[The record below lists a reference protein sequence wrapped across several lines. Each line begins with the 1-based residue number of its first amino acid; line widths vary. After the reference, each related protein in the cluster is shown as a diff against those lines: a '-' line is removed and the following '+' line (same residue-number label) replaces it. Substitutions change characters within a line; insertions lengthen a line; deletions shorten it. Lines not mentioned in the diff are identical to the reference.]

1 MTGAFK
7 APLAVPPSG
16 RAGFA
21 RASVGTDR
29 SDRLDPVV
37 DALGATTLVLPYL
50 DEAVLRPRHS
60 PLDQQQVL
68 LGVDLVHRQPDLRD
82 ALAAHPAGH
91 LDPLEHARRRGRGA
105 DRARLAD
112 VVRAVRDR
120 AAAEVVAL
128 DRAREA
134 LADSNPGDLDALAG
148 LESLDGHRLTGRQLA
163 RAAELDQLPVRACL
177 AELAEP
183 G

>member
-1 MTGAFK
+1 MLGAFK

-37 DALGATTLVLPYL
+37 DALGATTLVLSYL

-68 LGVDLVHRQPDLRD
+68 LGVDLAHRQPDLRD
-82 ALAAHPAGH
+82 ALAPHPPAH
-91 LDPLEHARRRGRGA
+91 LDPLQHPRRRRRA
-105 DRARLAD
+105 PDRARLAN
-112 VVRAVRDR
+112 VVRAVGDR
-120 AAAEVVAL
+120 AAPEVGAL
-128 DRAREA
+128 SRA
-134 LADSNPGDLDALAG
+134 P
-148 LESLDGHRLTGRQLA
+148 Q
-163 RAAELDQLPVRACL
+163 P
-177 AELAEP
+177 
-183 G
+183 